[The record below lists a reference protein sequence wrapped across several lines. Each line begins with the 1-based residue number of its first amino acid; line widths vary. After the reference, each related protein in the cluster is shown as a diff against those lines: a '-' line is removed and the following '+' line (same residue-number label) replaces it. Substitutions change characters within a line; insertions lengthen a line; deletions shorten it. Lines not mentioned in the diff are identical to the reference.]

1 MGGVNFLNKSKGKEK
16 RWKSRLLL
24 TLNCKLHELEKHL
37 QIKPKSPC
45 KCNSLVDEI
54 FYPFNSHSQLFKNLL
69 KKMCLNST
77 PFLIQDL
84 ISSQWKNNVILSL
97 IYYYLCFRISWIVN
111 LLQGFA
117 FSIPKR
123 KKKGQRNCDIIIILY
138 IWCKWTYISLAYS
151 LQCSH
156 IIKTS

>member
-1 MGGVNFLNKSKGKEK
+1 MNFLNKSKGKEK
-16 RWKSRLLL
+16 QWKSRLLL
-24 TLNCKLHELEKHL
+24 TLNCKLHKLEKHL

-45 KCNSLVDEI
+45 KCNSLIDEI

-69 KKMCLNST
+69 MTMCLNST

-84 ISSQWKNNVILSL
+84 ISSQCKNNAILSL
-97 IYYYLCFRISWIVN
+97 IYYYLCFLISWIVN

-123 KKKGQRNCDIIIILY
+123 KKKGQHNWY
-138 IWCKWTYISLAYS
+138 YN
-151 LQCSH
+151 H
-156 IIKTS
+156 IVYLV